1 MEYTLP
7 CTSPGDE
14 IKVPPPT
21 CQQYGQPG
29 HLSLQCPDNVD
40 QNSKFS
46 EQLIIPAP
54 SCSLC
59 GKSGHLYYQCPDN
72 VDKQD
77 RPKTIK
83 SMDQHWEKVD
93 PKASLL
99 HQARLAMRQDYMDIK
114 VAPVGQ
120 KPKLTRRLLYQ
131 CQPAVGFGDSPTT
144 DGSRTAV
151 PSTTRSTT
159 GGLQFGQVRT

>member
-7 CTSPGDE
+7 CTSPGGE
-14 IKVPPPT
+14 IRVPPPT
-21 CQQYGQPG
+21 CRQCGQPG
-29 HLSLQCPDNVD
+29 HLSLQCPHNLD

-59 GKSGHLYYQCPDN
+59 VKSSHLYYQCPAKM
-72 VDKQD
+72 DKQD

-83 SMDQHWEKVD
+83 SMDKHWEKVD

-99 HQARLAMRQDYMDIK
+99 HQARFSMYQDYHDIK

-120 KPKLTRRLLYQ
+120 KKKLTRKRVHRS
-131 CQPAVGFGDSPTT
+131 QPAVGFSDSPTM
-144 DGSRTAV
+144 DGSRTAA
-151 PSTTRSTT
+151 PSTTWSTI
-159 GGLQFGQVRT
+159 GGL